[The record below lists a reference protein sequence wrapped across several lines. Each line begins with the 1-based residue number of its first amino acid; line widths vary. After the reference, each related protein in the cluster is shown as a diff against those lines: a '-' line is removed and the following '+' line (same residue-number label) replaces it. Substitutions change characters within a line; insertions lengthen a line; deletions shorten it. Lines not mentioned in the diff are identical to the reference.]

1 MNTDKLID
9 VLSTNLEP
17 VDRGALTR
25 AIGWALVIATAAAF
39 CVMLA
44 TVGPRAGVVTDDGR
58 GFLALKLVFAVS
70 VVGGGAAWL
79 VRSMQ
84 PAREL
89 RAPVWLLSL
98 PFVVITVAGAV
109 DLVRETSGPWS
120 RMLFGTQWAM
130 CVACIPLFAVLPFTI
145 LIWAAR
151 QGAPTNLAGTGAMAG
166 LVAGALGAVAYAFH
180 CPDDFLPFI
189 ELWYGGGIAFSA
201 AVGYLLGPRL
211 LRW

>member
-9 VLSTNLEP
+9 VLSSNLEP
-17 VDRGALTR
+17 VERGTLTR
-25 AIGWALVIATAAAF
+25 MIWWALVIATAVAF
-39 CVMLA
+39 CVMLG
-44 TVGPRAGVVTDDGR
+44 TVGPRSGIVSDEGR

-70 VVGGGAAWL
+70 LVGGGAAWL

-89 RAPVWLLSL
+89 RAPLWVLSL
-98 PFVVITVAGAV
+98 PFVVITIAGAV

-130 CVACIPLFAVLPFTI
+130 CVACIPLFAVLPFAI

-151 QGAPTNLAGTGAMAG
+151 QGAPTNLPRTGAMAG
-166 LVAGALGAVAYAFH
+166 LVAGAIGAVAYAFH
-180 CPDDFLPFI
+180 CPDDLLPFI
-189 ELWYGGGIAFSA
+189 ALWYGGGIAFC
-201 AVGYLLGPRL
+201 AVVGGLLGPRL

>member
-17 VDRGALTR
+17 VQRGALTKT
-25 AIGWALVIATAAAF
+25 ISWALVIATAAAM

-44 TVGPRAGVVTDDGR
+44 TVGPRPGVVGDGR
-58 GFLALKLVFAVS
+58 EFLALKLVFAVS
-70 VVGGGAAWL
+70 LVGGGAAWL
-79 VRSMQ
+79 LRSLQ
-84 PAREL
+84 PARDL
-89 RAPVWLLSL
+89 RAPWWRLAL
-98 PFVVITVAGAV
+98 PFAAITIAGAV
-109 DLVRETSGPWS
+109 DLIREASGPWS
-120 RMLFGTQWAM
+120 STLFGTQWAM
-130 CVACIPLFAVLPFTI
+130 CVACIPLFAVLPFAI

-151 QGAPTNLAGTGAMAG
+151 QGAPTNLARAGAMAG

-189 ELWYGGGIAFSA
+189 AVWYGGGIAFCTI
-201 AVGYLLGPRL
+201 VGGLLGPGL